1 MAAQP
6 VVQLFYNPASGAYS
20 PRRLKAL
27 AHALRAEGARVIAT
41 PSIDGAPALA
51 DDATHIC
58 IAGGDGTIRH
68 VAARLAAGERMPP
81 AAVYPAGTVN
91 LLAREGGFRRS
102 AAACARALLREG
114 SARPHHPVAMGPT
127 MFFACAS
134 VGPDS
139 AAVAR
144 VSPRLKRLIGRLA
157 YAAAFCAVLWDWPR
171 PRLRLL
177 VDDGR
182 RIDCEAVYIAKGR
195 YFAGPWSFAPAARVG
210 DPRLHV
216 VALPCASRRA
226 YLAFLWAMA
235 RGRDPGQGRGAVS
248 LACTRLAIA
257 ADEPAPLQADGDI
270 VAQCPVTM
278 AVYPVPVAFR

>member
-1 MAAQP
+1 MSVQP
-6 VVQLFYNPASGAYS
+6 VVQLFYNPASGSYS

-27 AHALRAEGARVIAT
+27 ACALRAEGAEVIAT

-51 DDATHIC
+51 DEATHVC

-68 VAARLAAGERMPP
+68 VAARLATGERMLP

-102 AAACARALLREG
+102 AAACASALLRG
-114 SARPHHPVAMGPT
+114 SAARPHHPVALGPT

-134 VGPDS
+134 IGPDS

-144 VSPRLKRLIGRLA
+144 VSPRLKRLIGRIA
-157 YAAAFCAVLWDWPR
+157 YAVAFCAVLWEWPR

-177 VDDGR
+177 VDGR

-216 VALPCASRRA
+216 VALPRATRRA

-235 RGRDPGQGRGAVS
+235 RGRDPGQSRWAMS
-248 LACTRLAIA
+248 LACARLDIE
-257 ADEPAPLQADGDI
+257 ADGPVPLQADGDI
-270 VAQCPVTM
+270 VAQCPLTM
-278 AVYPVPVAFR
+278 AVHPVPVAFR